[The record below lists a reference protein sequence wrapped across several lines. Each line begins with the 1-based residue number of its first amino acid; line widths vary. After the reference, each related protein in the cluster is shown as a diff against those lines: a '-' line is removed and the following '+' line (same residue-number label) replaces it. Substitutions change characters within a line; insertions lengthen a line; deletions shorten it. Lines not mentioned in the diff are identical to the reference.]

1 MVSILV
7 PTSFD
12 LHNLDPPSHCGQKVE
27 IPQRFFTIMKCVFSY
42 QRFLAPGPPVTISSN
57 VIPMEYFSC
66 SGLYCF
72 VCCVCKLQRC
82 EVAPFFTRPLLQ
94 KGSSLQEEILCV
106 CVSVCVSVRN
116 HFFLLRI
123 FNNLM
128 I

>member
-12 LHNLDPPSHCGQKVE
+12 LHNIDPPSHCGQKVG
-27 IPQRFFTIMKCVFSY
+27 IPRRFFTIMKCVFSY
-42 QRFLAPGPPVTISSN
+42 QQFLAPGPPVTISSN

-106 CVSVCVSVRN
+106 CVSVRH

-123 FNNLM
+123 FNDLM
-128 I
+128 V